1 MPPLKNC
8 RLDFLQGIL
17 KGSKTAL
24 KATEVP
30 ARKVPHWPELALKN
44 VYQQLVKTH
53 PDLLE
58 YLPALTGQTSLRY
71 PERKF
76 FYRVLNAL
84 HPQTYENL
92 LTQAAKHRAPKEKNL
107 QEEQWM
113 LNIQEEWVNELLR
126 YDSTSCKYQLFVSLI
141 HSL

>member
-8 RLDFLQGIL
+8 RLDFLQGIIMG
-17 KGSKTAL
+17 KKTAL

-44 VYQQLVKTH
+44 VYHQIINTH
-53 PDLLE
+53 PDLKE
-58 YLPALTGQTSLRY
+58 YLPALTGDTSPRF
-71 PERKF
+71 PEREF

-84 HPQTYENL
+84 HPETFEDL
-92 LTQAAKHRAPKEKNL
+92 IKQASKHRAPKQKNL

-113 LNIQEEWVNELLR
+113 LSIQDEWVDELLR
-126 YDSTSCKYQLFVSLI
+126 FDSTSSK
-141 HSL
+141 